1 MPIEEDILIFDLD
14 GTLFDSAPQIIT
26 CFKKAIKKNNIEIQ
40 KEISEL
46 IIGPPIK
53 DTLEI
58 LIQSKDHDKI
68 DLIINDFI
76 ELYDHKYCYETK
88 LYDDVK
94 ETLEKLY
101 KKKKM
106 ILITNKRLSPTSKML
121 KNADILKFFDNYFSV
136 DQNDPTIKN
145 KTLLISNTIKSL
157 GIKSD
162 SAMYIGDTNGD
173 HVASKK
179 NNIKFAYASW
189 GYGKCDDHPDY
200 YLDNIKE
207 LI

>member
-1 MPIEEDILIFDLD
+1 ME
-14 GTLFDSAPQIIT
+14 LFLTRHLRLLLAL
-26 CFKKAIKKNNIEIQ
+26 KAIKKNNIEIQ

-101 KKKKM
+101 KKE
-106 ILITNKRLSPTSKML
+106 N
-121 KNADILKFFDNYFSV
+121 
-136 DQNDPTIKN
+136 
-145 KTLLISNTIKSL
+145 
-157 GIKSD
+157 
-162 SAMYIGDTNGD
+162 DTN
-173 HVASKK
+173 
-179 NNIKFAYASW
+179 Y
-189 GYGKCDDHPDY
+189 
-200 YLDNIKE
+200 
-207 LI
+207 